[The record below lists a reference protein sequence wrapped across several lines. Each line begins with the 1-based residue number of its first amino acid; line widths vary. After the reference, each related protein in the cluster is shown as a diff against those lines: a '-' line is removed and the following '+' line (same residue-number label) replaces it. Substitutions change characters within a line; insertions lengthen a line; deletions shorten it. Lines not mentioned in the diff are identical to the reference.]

1 MPEYLS
7 PGVYVEEISTGPR
20 PIAGVA
26 TSIAGMVGVTARGP
40 ESGKPRLVTSMLDF
54 HRLFGGFLTPPDK
67 AGTDAAD
74 DRGIRWWLLPL
85 AVKGFFDNGGQKLF
99 IKRVVPAP
107 ADAQAAAWA
116 LKPAAEQKPAPG
128 ATDFELLVEATHP
141 GAGGNDLRFDVRAV
155 EAGRFPLVVAD
166 PPDPAPDA
174 PPPDPAK
181 VVVAQ
186 KGGLKTGVWVVLIRA
201 TGVGDPT
208 FHLLA
213 DDGSPAA
220 QGGFEFTLAPAA
232 PAPAVTKGDTLVQV
246 DFEAAVREVSAG
258 TPPVTETFRA
268 ANLKALAEEVVDR
281 SNYVTV
287 TTGAPARLKAAVPAA
302 LPPAKL
308 FKPFIGLALAKGSA
322 GEGSLTAA
330 DYVGLDGGS
339 GRRTGIQ
346 ALEDIDE
353 VAMCAVPGVWNG
365 TVLDG
370 LITHCTALG
379 DRFAVLDGPP
389 NADLEGIRD
398 FRAALSTDRAA
409 LYYPWLRVPDPG
421 GAAAPAAA
429 PPSGHLI
436 GVYARTDVERGVHKA
451 PANTVLRGVIP
462 GTGLAA
468 DITRREQDLL
478 NPRGINALR
487 AFPNL
492 GQRVWG
498 ARTLSDDTR
507 WQYVNV
513 RRLFLFIEESI
524 DEGLQWVVFEPNAEQ
539 LWASVRQSITAFLTT
554 VWHSGAL
561 AGTTPE
567 EAFHVACD
575 RTTMTEDDLAQGRLI
590 CEVAVAPVFPAE
602 FVIVRIQQATRESLT
617 A

>member
-74 DRGIRWWLLPL
+74 DRGIRWWMLPL

-99 IKRVVPAP
+99 IKRVVPAL

-116 LKPAAEQKPAPG
+116 LKPAADQKPAPG
-128 ATDFELLVEATHP
+128 ATDFELLVEATQP

-232 PAPAVTKGDTLVQV
+232 PAPAVAKGDTLVQV
-246 DFEAAVREVSAG
+246 DFEAAVAGGVRRGAARHGDLPRREPQGPCRRGRGPLELRHGDHRGSGEAQGGGAG
-258 TPPVTETFRA
+258 RP
-268 ANLKALAEEVVDR
+268 
-281 SNYVTV
+281 
-287 TTGAPARLKAAVPAA
+287 
-302 LPPAKL
+302 
-308 FKPFIGLALAKGSA
+308 SA
-322 GEGSLTAA
+322 GEALQTVHRPHP
-330 DYVGLDGGS
+330 DQGLRRGERTHRRRLRRA
-339 GRRTGIQ
+339 GRRQRPTYRH
-346 ALEDIDE
+346 
-353 VAMCAVPGVWNG
+353 PGAGGHRRGCDV
-365 TVLDG
+365 
-370 LITHCTALG
+370 
-379 DRFAVLDGPP
+379 R
-389 NADLEGIRD
+389 
-398 FRAALSTDRAA
+398 RAR
-409 LYYPWLRVPDPG
+409 R
-421 GAAAPAAA
+421 
-429 PPSGHLI
+429 
-436 GVYARTDVERGVHKA
+436 VERHGAGRPADA
-451 PANTVLRGVIP
+451 PSSAR
-462 GTGLAA
+462 
-468 DITRREQDLL
+468 
-478 NPRGINALR
+478 PRL
-487 AFPNL
+487 
-492 GQRVWG
+492 
-498 ARTLSDDTR
+498 
-507 WQYVNV
+507 
-513 RRLFLFIEESI
+513 
-524 DEGLQWVVFEPNAEQ
+524 
-539 LWASVRQSITAFLTT
+539 
-554 VWHSGAL
+554 
-561 AGTTPE
+561 
-567 EAFHVACD
+567 
-575 RTTMTEDDLAQGRLI
+575 
-590 CEVAVAPVFPAE
+590 
-602 FVIVRIQQATRESLT
+602 
-617 A
+617 

>member
-74 DRGIRWWLLPL
+74 DRGIRWWMLPL

-99 IKRVVPAP
+99 IKRVVPAL

-116 LKPAAEQKPAPG
+116 LKPAADQKPAPG
-128 ATDFELLVEATHP
+128 ATDFELLVEATQP

-232 PAPAVTKGDTLVQV
+232 PAPAVAKGDTLVQV
-246 DFEAAVREVSAG
+246 DFEAAVAGGVRRGAARHGDLPRREPQGPCRRGRGPLELRHGDHRGSG
-258 TPPVTETFRA
+258 
-268 ANLKALAEEVVDR
+268 
-281 SNYVTV
+281 
-287 TTGAPARLKAAVPAA
+287 GLKAAVPAA
-302 LPPAKL
+302 LPPVKL
-308 FKPFIGLALAKGSA
+308 FKPFIGLTLTKGSA
-322 GEGSLTAA
+322 GESGLTAA

-370 LITHCTALG
+370 LLMH
-379 DRFAVLDGPP
+379 
-389 NADLEGIRD
+389 
-398 FRAALSTDRAA
+398 
-409 LYYPWLRVPDPG
+409 
-421 GAAAPAAA
+421 
-429 PPSGHLI
+429 H
-436 GVYARTDVERGVHKA
+436 
-451 PANTVLRGVIP
+451 
-462 GTGLAA
+462 
-468 DITRREQDLL
+468 
-478 NPRGINALR
+478 
-487 AFPNL
+487 
-492 GQRVWG
+492 
-498 ARTLSDDTR
+498 
-507 WQYVNV
+507 
-513 RRLFLFIEESI
+513 RRLARDYETHPHRSEAIIHIAMI
-524 DEGLQWVVFEPNAEQ
+524 DLI
-539 LWASVRQSITAFLTT
+539 SR
-554 VWHSGAL
+554 
-561 AGTTPE
+561 
-567 EAFHVACD
+567 
-575 RTTMTEDDLAQGRLI
+575 RL
-590 CEVAVAPVFPAE
+590 
-602 FVIVRIQQATRESLT
+602 TREST
-617 A
+617 QNWRDT

>member
-26 TSIAGMVGVTARGP
+26 TSIAGMVGATARGP

-99 IKRVVPAP
+99 VKRVVPAQ

-128 ATDFELLVEATHP
+128 ATDFELLVEATQP

-166 PPDPAPDA
+166 PPASPSGA

-186 KGGLKTGVWVVLIRA
+186 KGGLKAGVWVVLIRA

-208 FHLLA
+208 FHLLS
-213 DDGSPAA
+213 DDGSPATG
-220 QGGFEFTLAPAA
+220 GGFEFTLAPAA
-232 PAPAVTKGDTLVQV
+232 PAPAVAKGDTLVQV

-258 TPPVTETFRA
+258 APPVTETFRA
-268 ANLKALAEEVVDR
+268 ANLKALAQEVVDR
-281 SNYVTV
+281 SNFVTV

-308 FKPFIGLALAKGSA
+308 FKPFIGLTLAKGSA
-322 GEGSLTAA
+322 GESGLTAA

-389 NADLEGIRD
+389 NADLVGIRD

-421 GAAAPAAA
+421 GATAPAAA

-451 PANTVLRGVIP
+451 PANTVLRGVVP

-478 NPRGINALR
+478 NPHGINALR

-513 RRLFLFIEESI
+513 RRLFLFIEESV

-590 CEVAVAPVFPAE
+590 CEVAVAPVLPAE